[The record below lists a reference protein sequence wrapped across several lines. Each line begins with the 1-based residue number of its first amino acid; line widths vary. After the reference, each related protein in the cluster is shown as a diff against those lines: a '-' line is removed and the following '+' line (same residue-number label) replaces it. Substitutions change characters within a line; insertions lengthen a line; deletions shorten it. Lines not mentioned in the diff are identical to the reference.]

1 METIQHRC
9 TAQSESLQ
17 ARVVHKIY
25 KTRTISRLDSL
36 TLRHNN
42 VLGLLI
48 FSNKIE
54 DGISDIEILN
64 VEKWR
69 ALEIWVKGYLRS
81 LEMAPFDRLYEF
93 LFIFHCNYVSIYYSY
108 WDIQHR
114 IYWRDLEIW
123 FRGRSRSLKTVPIDR
138 SYTTLY
144 WSAIVTIALSC
155 SILSFLTFKILW
167 PLKSRLGVIE
177 GHRKWH
183 HSSTYSSSVVTM
195 AVSCIIFEIK
205 QDTGWK
211 MPIFHTPL
219 YLTGT
224 IP

>member
-48 FSNKIE
+48 FSDKIE

-93 LFIFHCNYVSIYYSY
+93 LFVFHCNYVSIYYRY
-108 WDIQHR
+108 
-114 IYWRDLEIW
+114 
-123 FRGRSRSLKTVPIDR
+123 
-138 SYTTLY
+138 
-144 WSAIVTIALSC
+144 
-155 SILSFLTFKILW
+155 
-167 PLKSRLGVIE
+167 
-177 GHRKWH
+177 
-183 HSSTYSSSVVTM
+183 
-195 AVSCIIFEIK
+195 
-205 QDTGWK
+205 
-211 MPIFHTPL
+211 
-219 YLTGT
+219 
-224 IP
+224 